1 MSDPGSLSECLVDND
16 PAARVR
22 ARRLRSKALILATV
36 LEALLLASMLLW
48 PLISPAAL
56 PQESL
61 YTPLAPYYG
70 GGKYHNPGE
79 SRGSARPGPTKF
91 TPNDSRP
98 IWQPHEI
105 PRTPTDGNAEQ
116 EEDFD
121 CGLGESA
128 PALPGALD
136 GGPGAPG
143 MPGGTGDRVIVPE
156 PAHAEPPHIR
166 PTRMS
171 EGVMAAMLVNRVEP
185 KYPTFAITAHISGT
199 VHLRAVIG
207 KDGTVREL
215 EAVDGNPL
223 LARAALAA
231 VQNWRYQP
239 TRLNG
244 EPVEVETYITVNFVL
259 N

>member
-1 MSDPGSLSECLVDND
+1 MSDLGSLSECLVDND
-16 PAARVR
+16 PAVR
-22 ARRLRSKALILATV
+22 ARALRLRSKALVLSIA
-36 LEALLLASMLLW
+36 LEALILFALLLW

-56 PQESL
+56 PQDSL

-79 SRGSARPGPTKF
+79 SRGSEHSGPTKF
-91 TPNDSRP
+91 APNDSRP
-98 IWQPHEI
+98 IWQPREV

-121 CGLGESA
+121 CGLGEA
-128 PALPGALD
+128 GPNLPGATV
-136 GGPGAPG
+136 GGPGVLEIPG
-143 MPGGTGDRVIVPE
+143 ATGDRVIVPE
-156 PAHAEPPHIR
+156 PPRAEPPHVQPIR
-166 PTRMS
+166 RS
-171 EGVMAAMLVNRVEP
+171 GEVMAAMLVNRVEP
-185 KYPTFAITAHISGT
+185 KYPVFAIAARISGT
-199 VHLRAVIG
+199 VHLRAIIG

-215 EAVDGNPL
+215 EVVDGNPL
-223 LARAALAA
+223 LAQAAKVA

-244 EPVEVETYITVNFVL
+244 EPVEVETYVTVNFIL